1 MRRRAPKKIHIQH
14 KADLPVANKTVALL
28 GKHGF
33 GCTSFSS
40 NGVGVYRKNELDSN
54 GDIPVDAWL
63 FYSRREFCVFYEVL
77 EKLEEAEKKLW
88 NYIQYLPKMG
98 L

>member
-1 MRRRAPKKIHIQH
+1 MRRQVPKKIRVQC
-14 KADLPVANKTVALL
+14 KADLPMANKTIALL
-28 GKHGF
+28 GKYGY
-33 GCTSFSS
+33 GCTSFNS
-40 NGVGVYRKNELDSN
+40 NGVGVYRKRELDSN

-63 FYSRREFCVFYEVL
+63 FYSRREFLVLYETL
-77 EKLEEAEKKLW
+77 ERLEEAEKKLW